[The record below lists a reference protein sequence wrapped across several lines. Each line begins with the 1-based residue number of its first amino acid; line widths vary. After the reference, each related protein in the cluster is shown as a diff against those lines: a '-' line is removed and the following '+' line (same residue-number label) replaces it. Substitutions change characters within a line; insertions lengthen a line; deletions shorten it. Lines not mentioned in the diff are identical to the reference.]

1 MPVYLKSQ
9 NIIKEWVDYNNHL
22 NMAYY
27 VLIFDQALEVILEK
41 FNMGAKSAK
50 TEKRSTMVVETNTK
64 YINEVQEGIEIDIFL
79 TFFDHDKKRLHLK
92 MEMVEKKTK
101 KISASIEWLSLY
113 VNLETRKVTEFESEK
128 IIIMDSF
135 IKENKN
141 NFNNENLKLEI
152 IEKKTKK
159 VSASIEWLSL
169 YVNLETRKVTEFENK
184 KVAIMNNFIEQ
195 NKNNFN
201 YEDIKFSSKLK
212 K

>member
-1 MPVYLKSQ
+1 MSIYLKSQ
-9 NIIKEWVDYNNHL
+9 KIIKEWVDYNNHL

-27 VLIFDQALEVILEK
+27 ILIFDQGLEVLLEK
-41 FNMGAKSAK
+41 FKMGADSARN
-50 TEKRSTMVVETNTK
+50 EKRSTMVVETNTK
-64 YINEVQEGIEIDIFL
+64 YINEVKESDEVDIML
-79 TFFDHDKKRLHLK
+79 TFFDHDKKRLH
-92 MEMVEKKTK
+92 
-101 KISASIEWLSLY
+101 
-113 VNLETRKVTEFESEK
+113 
-128 IIIMDSF
+128 
-135 IKENKN
+135 
-141 NFNNENLKLEI
+141 LKLEI

>member
-1 MPVYLKSQ
+1 VSVYLKSEK
-9 NIIKEWVDYNNHL
+9 IIKEWVDYNNHL
-22 NMAYY
+22 NMTYY
-27 VLIFDQALEVILEK
+27 VLIFDQACEVLLEK
-41 FNMGAKSAK
+41 FKMGAESAK

-64 YINEVQEGIEIDIFL
+64 YISEVKEGNEIDTML

-92 MEMVEKKTK
+92 LEIIEKKTK

-113 VNLETRKVTEFESEK
+113 
-128 IIIMDSF
+128 I
-135 IKENKN
+135 
-141 NFNNENLKLEI
+141 
-152 IEKKTKK
+152 
-159 VSASIEWLSL
+159 
-169 YVNLETRKVTEFENK
+169 NLETRKVTEFENK

>member
-9 NIIKEWVDYNNHL
+9 NIIKKWVDYNNHL

-41 FNMGAKSAK
+41 FKMGAKSAK

-64 YINEVQEGIEIDIFL
+64 YINEVQEGIVIDIFL
-79 TFFDHDKKRLHLK
+79 TFFDYDKKRLHLK

-128 IIIMDSF
+128 KIMMDSF

-141 NFNNENLKLEI
+141 NFNNENLKL
-152 IEKKTKK
+152 
-159 VSASIEWLSL
+159 
-169 YVNLETRKVTEFENK
+169 
-184 KVAIMNNFIEQ
+184 
-195 NKNNFN
+195 
-201 YEDIKFSSKLK
+201 SSKLRK
-212 K
+212 